1 MGILAV
7 AGQTLDRL
15 GLRGMVAMGT
25 TAVYGTVLGRRQ
37 QFSTD
42 AAGNWVNQH
51 AEATI
56 VSPIIHTTRFEA
68 YRDWVMDNW
77 AWQYQPQ
84 VGDTIIDVGAGVGE
98 EAVVFSKLV
107 GPSGKVVSIEA
118 HPLTYA
124 CLQATLR
131 NSRISNVIPIGYA
144 ITDKDGTVSIDDT
157 QNHLANSVMTEG
169 GAQSIPSRSLDS
181 LAEELGLGPI
191 ALLKMNIEGAERL
204 AVAGMTALSKQVRHV
219 VISCHDFVSEA
230 GGGGDEFRTFS
241 EVRKRLEALGFELT
255 TRPDHHHAWTR
266 YYLYGRN
273 RAMI

>member
-1 MGILAV
+1 MGIMAV

-15 GLRGMVAMGT
+15 GLRGMVAVGT

-42 AAGNWVNQH
+42 PAGNWVNRH

-56 VSPIIHTTRFEA
+56 VSPVIHTARFDA

-107 GPSGKVVSIEA
+107 GPSGKVVCIEA
-118 HPLTYA
+118 HPATFG
-124 CLQATLR
+124 CLQATLQH
-131 NSRISNVIPIGYA
+131 SGICNVIPIACA
-144 ITDKDGTVSIDDT
+144 ITEMDGTVSIDDT
-157 QNHLANSVMTEG
+157 ENHIANSVMTAG
-169 GAQSIPSRSLDS
+169 GGQPILSRSLDS
-181 LAEELGLGPI
+181 LADELGLGTV

-204 AVAGMTALSKQVRHV
+204 AVQGMTALAQRTRHV
-219 VISCHDFVSEA
+219 VISCHDFVSED
-230 GGGGDEFRTFS
+230 GGGGDEFRTFN
-241 EVRKRLEALGFELT
+241 EVRERLEALSFDLT

-266 YYLYGRN
+266 HYLYGRN